1 MRTYSYHFYLYV
13 SDPWLV
19 LYQSLDQLID
29 FWSRTLLE
37 LFIGVLELRR
47 ARYPLVLHL
56 VSSLKFEIV
65 NFETESQIVRLFHVV
80 PNMPHRTLRSGP
92 FGELVG
98 EIIECTWWFV
108 VQMIRMPWHRSEQ
121 TNLLTKHA
129 RTPKTQQLWTYL
141 HLLPIVTKLH
151 G

>member
-37 LFIGVLELRR
+37 LFIGVLELSRE
-47 ARYPLVLHL
+47 RYPLILHL
-56 VSSLKFEIV
+56 VSYLKFKVV

-80 PNMPHRTLRSGP
+80 PNMPHRTVWSGS
-92 FGELVG
+92 FVELVG
-98 EIIECTWWFV
+98 EIIEWTWWLV
-108 VQMIRMPWHRSEQ
+108 VWVIRTLWDVLSKPICR
-121 TNLLTKHA
+121 
-129 RTPKTQQLWTYL
+129 RTIQGQ
-141 HLLPIVTKLH
+141 HKLSNFRLIF
-151 G
+151 GCCR